1 MDFNNLKKQTL
12 FNTFEFIIKNKFSVI
27 AGPCSVE
34 SAEQMTRIAE
44 AVKAFG
50 AIALRGGIFK
60 PRTFLFSFQG
70 FGEEGLPFLLDAG
83 HKVGLPTVSEITD
96 KSQLDL
102 MRDVSILQVGARNM
116 QNYELL
122 KALGKSAKPV
132 LLKRG
137 IGATIEEWLFSAEY
151 IISGGNPN
159 VILCERGSRTFEPLL
174 NTSLDISVI
183 SLVKE
188 RCNLPIFIDPSH
200 ASGDASL
207 VRPIALSAA
216 ISGAD
221 GLLIEVHDS
230 PSDAL
235 CDGEQSLTPEQF
247 NSLMKEID
255 FVIEK
260 FR

>member
-1 MDFNNLKKQTL
+1 MDFNNFKKQTL

-44 AVKAFG
+44 AVKASG

-60 PRTFLFSFQG
+60 PRTSPFSFQG
-70 FGEEGLPFLLDAG
+70 LGEEGLPFLLDAG

-188 RCNLPIFIDPSH
+188 RCDLPIFIDPSH